1 MKRVDRRRTERRQRL
16 LLTVGLSFAIG
27 ALTAAGLTWR
37 LGMREPAPASVSA
50 TEAEIAAL
58 EASSKAPTSPE
69 RARPPALREE
79 GARQQPA
86 AVATTGT
93 ASAKAAIEQLRDRDL
108 KIPVEDVDRDDLHDS
123 YQDARGS
130 RVHEAID
137 IMAPR
142 GTPVRAVEDG
152 RIVKLFN
159 SKQGGLTIYMFEP
172 SETFCYY
179 YAHLNGYAPGV
190 KEGQEIRRGQV
201 IGYVGSTGNASEDAP
216 HLHFSIFRL
225 TPERQWS
232 KGEPLNPYEVF
243 K

>member
-37 LGMREPAPASVSA
+37 QGTLEPSRASISA

-58 EASSKAPTSPE
+58 EAASTAPASPE
-69 RARPPALREE
+69 RARPPVLREE
-79 GARQQPA
+79 SAGKQPV

-93 ASAKAAIEQLRDRDL
+93 AAAKAAIELLRDRDL

-123 YQDARGS
+123 YQDARGG

-142 GTPVRAVEDG
+142 GTPVRAVENG

-159 SKQGGLTIYMFEP
+159 SKQGGLTIYMFDP

-179 YAHLNGYAPGV
+179 YAHLNGYAADI
-190 KEGQEIRRGQV
+190 KEGQTVRRGQV

-232 KGEPLNPYEVF
+232 KGDPLNPYEVL